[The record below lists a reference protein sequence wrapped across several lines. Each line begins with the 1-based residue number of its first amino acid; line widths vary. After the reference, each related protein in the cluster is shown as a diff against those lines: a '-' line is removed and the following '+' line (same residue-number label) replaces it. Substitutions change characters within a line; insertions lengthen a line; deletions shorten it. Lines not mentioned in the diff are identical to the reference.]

1 MLEKFTHILLF
12 WLTSFFISF
21 WLYPR
26 YINLLQKFKAWKQ
39 IREDTMTWEK
49 STIFAS
55 LHAHKSGTPTMGW
68 GLMLLV
74 VALLIISSFLLQEF
88 DIINNTLINRNETY
102 ILLFALFSM
111 WILWLVDDIFNI
123 KGKSRVKWLTAKM
136 KILWMFL
143 FSAWVSWWFYSK
155 LGIDYIN
162 IWPLLPLENAELSL
176 WLFLPIISFF
186 FTVGIVNA
194 INITDWLD
202 GLAWW
207 LSLLVLWVL
216 WIVTFISQR
225 YLATTIIWIVIWS
238 MIAFLWYN
246 INPARIFMWDSW
258 SLALWWLIATLVYL
272 INIKIW
278 IVIPFIILFLLFRIE
293 IWSSMFQIFRKKVF
307 KRKLFIIAPF
317 HHLLEK
323 KWMKEHTIVM
333 RFRLI
338 QSILTA
344 ISLVMFFYQI
354 QG

>member
-1 MLEKFTHILLF
+1 MLVKFTHILLF

-26 YINLLQKFKAWKQ
+26 YIKLLQKYKAGKQ
-39 IREDTMTWEK
+39 IREDTMTGEK

-55 LHAHKSGTPTMGW
+55 LHAHKSWTPTMW
-68 GLMLLV
+68 WWLMLLV
-74 VALLIISSFLLQEF
+74 VALLVISSLILQEF
-88 DIINNTLINRNETY
+88 DIINNSLINRNETY

-111 WILWLVDDIFNI
+111 WILWFIDDIFNI
-123 KGKSRVKWLTAKM
+123 KGESWIKGLTAKM

-143 FSAWVSWWFYSK
+143 FSALVSRWFYSK
-155 LGIDYIN
+155 LGVDYIN
-162 IWPLLPLENAELSL
+162 VRPLLPSEQSELSL
-176 WLFLPIISFF
+176 WLFLPIVWFF
-186 FTVGIVNA
+186 FTVWIVNA
-194 INITDWLD
+194 INIADWLD
-202 GLAWW
+202 WLAWW
-207 LSLLVLWVL
+207 LSLMVLWVL
-216 WIVTFISQR
+216 WIITFTSQR

-238 MIAFLWYN
+238 MIAFLRYN

-272 INIKIW
+272 INIKIGV
-278 IVIPFIILFLLFRIE
+278 IIPFIILFLLFRIE
-293 IWSSMFQIFRKKVF
+293 IWSSMLQIFRKKVF
-307 KRKLFIIAPF
+307 KRKLFKIAPF
-317 HHLLEK
+317 HHLLENE
-323 KWMKEHTIVM
+323 WMPEHTIVM